1 MNKAELVSK
10 MAKKAGIPKA
20 AATKALDALIGEVST
35 SLEKGEP
42 VSFVGF
48 GSFSVVNRAARTV
61 RNPQTGKT
69 MKIKAT
75 KAVRFR
81 PGKDL
86 KESVKK

>member
-1 MNKAELVSK
+1 MNKSELVSK
-10 MAKKAGIPKA
+10 MAKQAGIPKVT
-20 AATKALDALIGEVST
+20 ATKALDALIGEVST
-35 SLEKGEP
+35 SLKKGKS
-42 VSFVGF
+42 VSFLGF

-61 RNPQTGKT
+61 RNPRTGKT

-81 PGKDL
+81 PGKGL

>member
-10 MAKKAGIPKA
+10 MAKGGGISKVA
-20 AATKALDALIGEVST
+20 ASKTLDALLGEVST
-35 SLEKGEP
+35 SLKKGKS
-42 VSFVGF
+42 VTLLGF

-61 RNPQTGKT
+61 RNPRTGKP
-69 MKIKAT
+69 MKIKAS

-81 PGKDL
+81 PGKNL